1 MKYEVTPVLCN
12 EKNMAN
18 YAYIVHTPNRETT
31 IVVDAAEANPTIA
44 ALERLK
50 LHPSFI
56 LTTHHHFD
64 HVEGN
69 LKLKEKY
76 GARIVAPEKEF
87 AKVPGADI
95 PAAENTPLL
104 LNNMKFTVINA
115 PGHTLG
121 HVLYYLPGGKMLF
134 TGDVLFNL
142 CIGGL
147 FEGTVEEMWGSLQ
160 RIKKLPDDTLFY
172 PGHEYTLYGLNGIY
186 GPAADRYAAK
196 AEARLREGL
205 PAAPFT
211 LGEEKVCN
219 PYLACRNLGEF
230 YQIMGS

>member
-18 YAYIVHTPNRETT
+18 YSYIVHTPNRETT

-69 LKLKEKY
+69 LKLKKKY

-121 HVLYYLPGGKMLF
+121 HVLYYLPDGKMLF

-147 FEGTVEEMWGSLQ
+147 FEGTPQQMFATLQ
-160 RIKKLPDDTLFY
+160 KIKALPDDTEIF
-172 PGHEYTLYGLNGIY
+172 PGHEYTRACLSPRFKETQDFAAYLQKMVQREHGEKA
-186 GPAADRYAAK
+186 PA
-196 AEARLREGL
+196 
-205 PAAPFT
+205 T
-211 LGEEKVCN
+211 LAEEKKFN
-219 PYLACRNLGEF
+219 PYLQAATLAGF
-230 YQIMGS
+230 MGME